1 MGNLDKYEL
10 NKIRTSNIFAEY
22 DKMIFKKKST
32 IENVIFNDPATIVFW
47 ADGSKTVVKC
57 GEGDTFD
64 PEKGLAMAIS
74 KKYLGNKGN
83 YFNTIK
89 KWTEPYYEKE
99 EAIEKT
105 ILDTL
110 NIFMSFTKDQLK
122 KEEKDEKDE

>member
-1 MGNLDKYEL
+1 MGNLYKDEL

-32 IENVIFNDPATIVFW
+32 IENVIFNEPATIVFW

-57 GEGDTFD
+57 GEGDNFD
-64 PEKGLAMAIS
+64 PEKGLAMAIA
-74 KKYLGNKGN
+74 KKYLGNKGR

-99 EAIEKT
+99 EAIEKA
-105 ILDTL
+105 ISDTL
-110 NIFMSFTKDQLK
+110 NNFMAFTKNQIK
-122 KEEKDEKDE
+122 KEKDDTK

>member
-1 MGNLDKYEL
+1 MGKLDKDEL

-22 DKMIFKKKST
+22 DKLLFKKKST

-57 GEGDTFD
+57 GDGDTFD
-64 PEKGLAMAIS
+64 PEKGLSMAIS
-74 KKYLGNKGN
+74 KKYLGNKGS

-89 KWTEPYYEKE
+89 KWTKPYYEKE
-99 EAIEKT
+99 EVIEKT

-110 NIFMSFTKDQLK
+110 NNFMSFTKDQFK
-122 KEEKDEKDE
+122 KDETDGKK

>member
-1 MGNLDKYEL
+1 MGKLDKDEL

-22 DKMIFKKKST
+22 DKLLFKKKST

-57 GEGDTFD
+57 GEGDIFD

-89 KWTEPYYEKE
+89 KWTESYYEKE
-99 EAIEKT
+99 EGIEKA

-110 NIFMSFTKDQLK
+110 NNFMSFTKDQFK
-122 KEEKDEKDE
+122 KDETDDKK

>member
-22 DKMIFKKKST
+22 DKLIFKKKST
-32 IENVIFNDPATIVFW
+32 IENVIFSDPATIVFW

-57 GEGDTFD
+57 GEGDIFD

-74 KKYLGNKGN
+74 KKYLGNKGS

-110 NIFMSFTKDQLK
+110 NNFMSFTKDQLK
-122 KEEKDEKDE
+122 KDEKDDKK